1 MKTQN
6 LSRRQ
11 TVVNKATRNPRQSM
25 TLVMDRKHKSVA
37 VDPTQTQQAAAGSIG
52 GGFQIQNFA

>member
-1 MKTQN
+1 
-6 LSRRQ
+6 
-11 TVVNKATRNPRQSM
+11 M

-37 VDPTQTQQAAAGSIG
+37 VDPTQSQQAAAGNITG